1 MLIKPSQ
8 IFNNKGQRFLCRG
21 GSVDQI
27 EELREIIEKL
37 RLRLHKTSHGKCF
50 CDPEIVK
57 VSQELNEV
65 LNKYD
70 NLIRQKCK

>member
-1 MLIKPSQ
+1 M
-8 IFNNKGQRFLCRG
+8 
-21 GSVDQI
+21 DQI

-37 RLRLHKTSHGKCF
+37 RSRLHVTSHGKCF

-70 NLIRQKCK
+70 NLIKNANESFRGDSFFCVTFSLEAHIMA